1 VLSGI
6 AAAVPVELIAIGF
19 TRARPTLAAGVA
31 GVILATIVYVATT
44 IALATLLRPKR
55 VARALD
61 VYRWVGRE
69 DWLRLRRSTGSNVP
83 RSAAAARNWLEHQP
97 EGDDALARI
106 ELLVWIGQ
114 YDSARR
120 LVATLPAETP
130 TERFEIELQRAF
142 VESLQAGRST

>member
-1 VLSGI
+1 MLARGRNGATASIARSRPPEVLVRRRRDGPPASLTSPRPVGESHRQFALFTAFRRAETRRWVLSGI

-69 DWLRLRRSTGSNVP
+69 DWFRFRRSTGSNVP
-83 RSAAAARNWLEHQP
+83 RSA
-97 EGDDALARI
+97 
-106 ELLVWIGQ
+106 
-114 YDSARR
+114 
-120 LVATLPAETP
+120 
-130 TERFEIELQRAF
+130 
-142 VESLQAGRST
+142 